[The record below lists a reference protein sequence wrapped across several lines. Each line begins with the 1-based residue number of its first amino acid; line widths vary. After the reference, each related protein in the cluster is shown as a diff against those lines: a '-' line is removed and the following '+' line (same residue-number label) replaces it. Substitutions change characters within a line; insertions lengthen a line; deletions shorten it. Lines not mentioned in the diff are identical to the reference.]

1 MPIPQISD
9 LELEVM
15 KILWKESP
23 LTSNDVIERIPGMNP
38 RTVKTLLSRLMKK
51 EAIKYSEEKRSYHY
65 YPIVKKEEYVQVQ
78 SDHFVKKI
86 FDGSLNA
93 MFANFLSHKKLSE
106 EEITELK
113 ELIGK
118 YEGNKQ

>member
-1 MPIPQISD
+1 MALPQISD

-15 KILWKESP
+15 KVLWEKHP
-23 LTSNDVIERIPGMNP
+23 LTSNDVIDHIKDMNP

-51 EAIKYSEEKRSYHY
+51 GVIQYREEGRIYHY
-65 YPIVKKEEYVQVQ
+65 YPVVNKEEYIKVQ

-93 MFANFLSHKKLSE
+93 MFANFLDHKRLSKD
-106 EEITELK
+106 ELNDLK
-113 ELIGK
+113 KMLDHYDDER
-118 YEGNKQ
+118 